1 MVGYMKDNIVRVG
14 EKIRNSS
21 QEIENIKKRILE
33 IRALLDGL
41 MKMRKSV
48 NLKIDEEKLSNL
60 K

>member
-33 IRALLDGL
+33 IRSSTRWAYE
-41 MKMRKSV
+41 
-48 NLKIDEEKLSNL
+48 DEKVSEPEDR
-60 K
+60 